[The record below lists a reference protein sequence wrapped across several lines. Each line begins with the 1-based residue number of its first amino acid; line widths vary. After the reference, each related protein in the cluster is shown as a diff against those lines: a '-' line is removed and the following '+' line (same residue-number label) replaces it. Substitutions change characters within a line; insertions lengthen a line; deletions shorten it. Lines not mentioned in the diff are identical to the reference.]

1 MNKMIVIVAAAGA
14 LIAAG
19 IAFLVH
25 REHMSNY

>member
-1 MNKMIVIVAAAGA
+1 MNKIIVIVAAAGT

-25 REHMSNY
+25 RKHTSNC